1 VNDEPLPRTHRQSPA
16 ERLERAVL
24 VLILAVVAILAG
36 KVAFGRVVDWTMTNS
51 PDATPRNAGW
61 TNGVISELLPIG
73 VLLFIR
79 HQKRHGRAPGTLA
92 WIALVGAC
100 LFSLTAQLA
109 QAELSVFGWIVA
121 AMPSAAFMVLSKMV
135 VSIRPTPQAATT
147 EVVVDEEH
155 ARFVG
160 FDEPS
165 IFSELDLEE
174 QPSPDADIEPEP
186 ADEPEPDAQSE
197 TSPAASSEPEPYR
210 PHRVRPRSL
219 TSRAS
224 VEKAARELG
233 AEARPAEVAARAGV
247 SESTARR
254 YLPKNGKARLSQ

>member
-1 VNDEPLPRTHRQSPA
+1 VIDEPLPPPRRQGRA
-16 ERLERAVL
+16 ERLERAAL
-24 VLILAVVAILAG
+24 VLILAIVAILAG

-79 HQKRHGRAPGTLA
+79 HQKRHGRTPGTLA

-135 VSIRPTPQAATT
+135 VSIRPTPQTATT

-155 ARFVG
+155 ARFAGVN
-160 FDEPS
+160 EPS

-174 QPSPDADIEPEP
+174 HQAPDTGIDAEPV
-186 ADEPEPDAQSE
+186 DEPEPEAQP
-197 TSPAASSEPEPYR
+197 TPRPTAQPALEPHR

-233 AEARPAEVAARAGV
+233 AEARPAAVAARAGV

-254 YLPKNGKARLSQ
+254 YLPKRTQQRQP